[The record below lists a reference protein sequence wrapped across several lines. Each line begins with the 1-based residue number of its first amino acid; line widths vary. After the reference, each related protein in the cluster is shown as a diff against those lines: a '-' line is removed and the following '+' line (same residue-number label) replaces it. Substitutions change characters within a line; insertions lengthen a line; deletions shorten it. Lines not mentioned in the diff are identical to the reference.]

1 MLYCPEGLVQALDEL
16 HHEEDCAELSQVR
29 ALMLWL
35 AWDCGMDERKI
46 SPKEYFKES
55 TEDPR
60 DLECLLHLSPAAV
73 IDFDAMK
80 NANEAICPE
89 AYSMDTD
96 WLETH
101 LKWGNT
107 VLAVRANPMKARK
120 LKRVPLVGDIV
131 YRNVGV
137 TPALTV
143 VLESN
148 QGRVVLADSEEKKFA
163 TKYVTVVDLPC
174 V

>member
-1 MLYCPEGLVQALDEL
+1 
-16 HHEEDCAELSQVR
+16 
-29 ALMLWL
+29 
-35 AWDCGMDERKI
+35 
-46 SPKEYFKES
+46 
-55 TEDPR
+55 
-60 DLECLLHLSPAAV
+60 
-73 IDFDAMK
+73 
-80 NANEAICPE
+80 
-89 AYSMDTD
+89 MDTD